1 MQPKGLFFFF
11 YLISRSIEFEKKNT
25 SKRSYHGDIILNY
38 IILLYNTYISM
49 IILSSC
55 DISRKKKLNVH
66 NTCKIFSD
74 PVDKGL
80 TLNEHIYDAKMTHAH
95 HAI

>member
-1 MQPKGLFFFF
+1 
-11 YLISRSIEFEKKNT
+11 
-25 SKRSYHGDIILNY
+25 
-38 IILLYNTYISM
+38 M

-80 TLNEHIYDAKMTHAH
+80 TLNEHIYDAKMAHAH